1 MKPGGIQV
9 ASVGD
14 TVELKCSVK
23 ANPKPKMLFW
33 RDHDGRVPV
42 IQGANFDMTMMDDD
56 NVSFCTI
63 TDCKRNLNLKISII
77 ATFLHLGSRYLH
89 HVSQNQQNDI
99 TRRW

>member
-1 MKPGGIQV
+1 MLLFSDSDPPRLKPGGIQV

-14 TVELKCSVK
+14 TIELKCSVK

-56 NVSFCTI
+56 NVSNEIFFK
-63 TDCKRNLNLKISII
+63 DFKN
-77 ATFLHLGSRYLH
+77 FL
-89 HVSQNQQNDI
+89 
-99 TRRW
+99 TKP